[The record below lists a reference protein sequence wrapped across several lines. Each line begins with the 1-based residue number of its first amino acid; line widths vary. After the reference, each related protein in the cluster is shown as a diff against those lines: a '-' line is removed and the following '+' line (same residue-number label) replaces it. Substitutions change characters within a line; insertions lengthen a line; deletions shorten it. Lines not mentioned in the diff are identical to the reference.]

1 MTSHRK
7 RSSSKR
13 SSSKRSSKA
22 SQQQAYS
29 DRHAAAASDRPTSPS
44 FIPTAKILIHQ
55 FLQTMR
61 MRNCS
66 QRTVGSWRYILDR
79 FVSWL
84 SERSIDCL
92 SDVTPE
98 HMAAYRRSL
107 FHYRNPKTG
116 KPLKFDTQAHYLI
129 PVRRW
134 FDWMVVQAFIEVD
147 PTSELEL
154 PKSENRLPTS
164 VLTTTEVETLL
175 NVPNVATPLGLRD
188 RAILETF
195 YSSAIRCGELVALDV
210 YDINIEREVLTVRGG
225 KGGKDR
231 VVPIGRRALSWI
243 EKWSTDI
250 RPGLIGD
257 SSGSALFLSKNGR
270 RLGPNYVS
278 NIVKRYLQSI
288 GIAHRGACHL
298 FRHTAVTLMME
309 NGADLRSLQQFLGHA
324 RLNTTQIYT
333 HVSIQRLQDVHR
345 KTHPAQAND
354 LPQESAND
362 RANDLAKDDH
372 KIDPC

>member
-1 MTSHRK
+1 MTSHRKRSSSKRSSSK

-79 FVSWL
+79 FVAWL

-116 KPLKFDTQAHYLI
+116 KPLKIKMF
-129 PVRRW
+129 
-134 FDWMVVQAFIEVD
+134 
-147 PTSELEL
+147 S
-154 PKSENRLPTS
+154 
-164 VLTTTEVETLL
+164 
-175 NVPNVATPLGLRD
+175 
-188 RAILETF
+188 
-195 YSSAIRCGELVALDV
+195 
-210 YDINIEREVLTVRGG
+210 
-225 KGGKDR
+225 
-231 VVPIGRRALSWI
+231 
-243 EKWSTDI
+243 
-250 RPGLIGD
+250 
-257 SSGSALFLSKNGR
+257 R
-270 RLGPNYVS
+270 RLKNEPSRTVCS
-278 NIVKRYLQSI
+278 
-288 GIAHRGACHL
+288 
-298 FRHTAVTLMME
+298 
-309 NGADLRSLQQFLGHA
+309 
-324 RLNTTQIYT
+324 
-333 HVSIQRLQDVHR
+333 
-345 KTHPAQAND
+345 
-354 LPQESAND
+354 
-362 RANDLAKDDH
+362 
-372 KIDPC
+372 